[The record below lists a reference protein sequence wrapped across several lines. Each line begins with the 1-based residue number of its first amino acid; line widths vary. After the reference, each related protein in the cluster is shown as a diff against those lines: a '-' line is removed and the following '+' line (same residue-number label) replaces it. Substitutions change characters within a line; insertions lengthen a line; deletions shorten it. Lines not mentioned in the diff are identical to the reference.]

1 VMGEGDPRTFHPSP
15 FTLHP
20 SPFTAAR
27 IAASARTMGL
37 QFSTQPA
44 HHHCIS
50 ATTQRR
56 AGEEPA
62 NVLIGID
69 LRAIVLPDIVTP

>member
-1 VMGEGDPRTFHPSP
+1 
-15 FTLHP
+15 
-20 SPFTAAR
+20 
-27 IAASARTMGL
+27 MGL